1 MCAAAN
7 RQAAFCQLC
16 GRRLVGKGRTFHH
29 KEWSE
34 GVTLHICADCERE
47 KPRCQQC
54 GLPLAANSTSGL
66 CETCRASLQVCL
78 ACGRPVTGKSLE
90 FDGFGPYCLDCYHNR
105 PPCDIC
111 GAPLTDE
118 RWQLSDGRITCRYC
132 HASAVFTPDVAG
144 ALFEQMKEVVFN
156 QLGFELNIPTGL
168 ALVDRNQLKEV
179 IRLQTDGR
187 QEPSDAHQD
196 LDPEQTLGLYARR
209 GMRRG
214 IYIQTGLPRML
225 FLQVAAHEY
234 AHAWQ
239 GENCPILRDKLAHE
253 GFAEWVAY
261 HIIGYYGYRN
271 GQERMLARQDRYGQ
285 GLKWALD
292 LEQSRGAH
300 TVVEACRSLV

>member
-1 MCAAAN
+1 MGSVSN
-7 RQAAFCQLC
+7 RQAVFCQLC
-16 GRRLVGKGRTFHH
+16 GRKILGRGRTFRHSD
-29 KEWSE
+29 WPE
-34 GVTLHICADCERE
+34 GVRLHICAECERE
-47 KPRCQQC
+47 KPRCERC
-54 GLPLAANSTSGL
+54 GLPVAARSASGL
-66 CETCRASLQVCL
+66 CETCRASLPVCL
-78 ACGRPVTGKSLE
+78 GCGQPVTGKSLE
-90 FDGFGPYCLDCYHNR
+90 FDGVGPYCLDCPRTR

-118 RWQLSDGRITCRYC
+118 RWQLSDGRMTCRYC
-132 HASAVFTPDVAG
+132 HAGAVFTSDVASD
-144 ALFEQMKEVVFN
+144 LYQQIKQVVFN

-179 IRLQTDGR
+179 IRLQTDENHERAG
-187 QEPSDAHQD
+187 HQD

-239 GENCPILRDKLAHE
+239 GENCPILRDKLVHE

-261 HIIGYYGYRN
+261 HMIGYYGYRN
-271 GQERMLARQDRYGQ
+271 SQERMLARLDSYGQ
-285 GLKWALD
+285 GLKWALG
-292 LEQSRGAH
+292 LEQSQGAQ
-300 TVVEACRSLV
+300 TVLNACRNIV

>member
-1 MCAAAN
+1 MSAAAY

-16 GRRLVGKGRTFHH
+16 GQRIIGKGHSYRH
-29 KEWSE
+29 KKWPE
-34 GVTLHICADCERE
+34 GVTLTICANCDRE

-54 GLPLAANSTSGL
+54 GLPMATVSAGGL
-66 CETCRASLQVCL
+66 CETCRTSLKVCL
-78 ACGRPVTGKSLE
+78 ACGRPVTGKAME
-90 FDGFGPYCLDCYHNR
+90 FDGVSPYCLDCYRTR

-118 RWQLSDGRITCRYC
+118 RWQLSDGRITCQHCR
-132 HASAVFTPDVAG
+132 ASAVFTPDVAG
-144 ALFEQMKEVVFN
+144 ALYEQMKEVVFN

-179 IRLQTDGR
+179 IRLQTDEKHEQASGH
-187 QEPSDAHQD
+187 QE
-196 LDPEQTLGLYARR
+196 LDPERTLGVYARR

-214 IYIQTGLPRML
+214 IYVQTGLPRML

-239 GENCPILRDKLAHE
+239 GENCPILRDVLVHE

-261 HIIGYYGYRN
+261 HMIGYYGYHN
-271 GQERMLARQDRYGQ
+271 SQERMLARQDNYGQ
-285 GLKWALD
+285 GLKWALS
-292 LEQSRGAH
+292 LEQSRGPQ
-300 TVVEACRSLV
+300 TVIEACRSTV

>member
-16 GRRLVGKGRTFHH
+16 GQRIIGKGRSFRH
-29 KEWSE
+29 KRWPS

-54 GLPLAANSTSGL
+54 GLPLAERAASGL
-66 CETCRASLQVCL
+66 CETCRVALQVCL
-78 ACGRPVTGKSLE
+78 ACGQPITGKSLE
-90 FDGFGPYCLDCYHNR
+90 FDGIGPYCLDCYRTH
-105 PPCDIC
+105 PPCDLC
-111 GAPLTDE
+111 GAPLGDE
-118 RWQLSDGRITCRYC
+118 RWQVSDGRVTCQHC

-144 ALFEQMKEVVFN
+144 ALYEQMKAIVFS

-179 IRLQTDGR
+179 IRLQTDENQVQLAGHL
-187 QEPSDAHQD
+187 A
-196 LDPEQTLGLYARR
+196 LDPERTLGVYARR

-214 IYIQTGLPRML
+214 IYVQTGLPRML

-239 GENCPILRDKLAHE
+239 GENCPILHDVLVHE

-261 HIIGYYGYRN
+261 HLIGYYGYRN
-271 GQERMLARQDRYGQ
+271 GQERMLARQDNYGQ
-285 GLKWALD
+285 GLKWAID
-292 LEQSRGAH
+292 LEQNQGLQ
-300 TVVEACRSLV
+300 TVVEACRSMF